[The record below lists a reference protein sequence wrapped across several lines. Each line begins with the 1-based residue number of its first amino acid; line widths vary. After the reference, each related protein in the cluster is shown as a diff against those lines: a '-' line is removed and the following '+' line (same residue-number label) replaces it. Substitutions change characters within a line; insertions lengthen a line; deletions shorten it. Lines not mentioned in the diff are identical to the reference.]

1 MLDLLLAGYSSIRI
15 ALLGHRSFRGVFSSA
30 ARVSQPRME
39 LSRQN
44 SQLVVTLAYAQYTT
58 FGQIASHV
66 DLRYLLKGMRTD
78 GSMQMVRPSTAI

>member
-1 MLDLLLAGYSSIRI
+1 
-15 ALLGHRSFRGVFSSA
+15 
-30 ARVSQPRME
+30 ME